1 MRNTE
6 YGVNW
11 DSKNKKYV
19 GLKKLSTKEKAENA
33 NILKNAGMSVKDISM
48 ILGKSKSRIYE
59 YLTIAKLEQ
68 MVDDYINSDINR

>member
-11 DSKNKKYV
+11 DSKNKKHV